1 MSKQE
6 ETVTFLGISNRT
18 GDALSMTIALLLFLV
33 TAILEVHYH
42 SQIDKLG
49 GSFINDFAQGRIDI
63 KLFLQCF
70 DTSISVQSNLSFVA
84 QRTDRFAAV
93 WCISVKNIYR
103 ITGAIESNGPL
114 HGFFLT
120 LDVDVVAKI
129 DGQC

>member
-93 WCISVKNIYR
+93 
-103 ITGAIESNGPL
+103 
-114 HGFFLT
+114 
-120 LDVDVVAKI
+120 
-129 DGQC
+129 